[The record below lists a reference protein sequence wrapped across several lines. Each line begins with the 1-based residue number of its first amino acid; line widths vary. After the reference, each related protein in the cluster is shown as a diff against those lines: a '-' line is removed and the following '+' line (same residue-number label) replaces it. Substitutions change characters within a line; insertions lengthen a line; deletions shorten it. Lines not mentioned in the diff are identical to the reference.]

1 MRLLD
6 TEPALTFDDVLLV
19 PNYSEILPKDV
30 RLDTRVSR
38 RIWLRI
44 PLMAAAMDT
53 VTESDTAISM
63 ARQGGIGVIHK
74 NLSID
79 DQAREV
85 ERVKKSESKV
95 IDNPV
100 TVSPD
105 QPLSRA
111 LEVMKRHGISGL
123 PVLENGLLVG
133 ILTSRD
139 LQFENDVSR
148 PVSAVMT
155 RDVVTGPE
163 GINWEQA
170 IEILHQHRIEKLPIV
185 DAQGLLKALITLK
198 DIEKG
203 FNFPDA
209 AKDGRG
215 RLLAAAAVGVGVQGL
230 RRAAALVEAGVDL
243 LCVDTAH
250 GHSKGVL
257 DAVRDLKTRHPH
269 VDVAAGNV
277 ATPEAV
283 AALAEAGADAVK
295 VGIGPGSICTTRV
308 VSGVG
313 VPQISAITRCAAE
326 AHKHDMPIIADGGVK
341 YSGDLV
347 KAIACGADTVM
358 VGNLL
363 AGTEEAPGDVVFY
376 QGRAYKVYRGMGSL
390 AAMRAGSRDRY
401 FQDDYE
407 PEKLVPEG
415 IEGRVPFKGPLSK
428 VVYQLMGG
436 LRSGMGYSGAR
447 SIPDLHEKA
456 VFVRITDSG
465 LRESHVHGVQITEE
479 PPNYNPR

>member
-465 LRESHVHGVQITEE
+465 LRESHVHGVQIT
-479 PPNYNPR
+479 

>member
-30 RLDTRVSR
+30 SLETRVSR
-38 RIWLRI
+38 RIRLRI

-53 VTESDTAISM
+53 VTESDTAIGL

-74 NLSID
+74 NLSIEE
-79 DQAREV
+79 QAREV

-95 IDNPV
+95 IENPV
-100 TVSPD
+100 TVSPE

-111 LEVMKRHGISGL
+111 MEVMKQHHISGL
-123 PVLENGLLVG
+123 PVLDNGLLVG

-155 RDVVTGPE
+155 REVVTGPE

-170 IEILHQHRIEKLPIV
+170 IEILHKYRIEKLPIV
-185 DAQGLLKALITLK
+185 DPKGILKALITLK

-209 AKDGRG
+209 AKDDRG
-215 RLLAAAAVGVGVQGL
+215 RLLAAAAVGVGAQGL

-257 DAVRDLKTRHPH
+257 DAVREMKARHPN

-283 AALAEAGADAVK
+283 AALAAAGADAVK

-313 VPQISAITRCAAE
+313 VPQITAITRCSAE
-326 AHKHDMPIIADGGVK
+326 AHKHGIPIIADGGIK

-347 KAIACGADTVM
+347 KALACGADTVM

-363 AGTEEAPGDVVFY
+363 AGTEEAPGSVVFY
-376 QGRAYKVYRGMGSL
+376 QGRAYKVYRGMGSI

-415 IEGRVPFKGPLSK
+415 IEGRVPFKGPLAQ

-447 SIPDLHEKA
+447 SIQDLHEKA
-456 VFVRITDSG
+456 IFVRITDSG
-465 LRESHVHGVQITEE
+465 LRESHVHDVQITEE